1 MSDDVARRP
10 RSLGERFDSWLIR
23 THVWGPSRAR
33 PQPVGPVPDVPA
45 TDLQASLLARTTL
58 LLLGLVLPALAA
70 ALFIPLRDTITAPT
84 QTLILVL
91 PVVAV
96 GVLARRV
103 AAAIAAVSAA
113 LAYDIFLT
121 EPYYSFTID
130 AAEDAEAA
138 IVLGIIGIL
147 VGTLVARE
155 LDARMR
161 SASRADELAAV
172 RSVSHALAAGDSDRL
187 VDAATKRISDLL
199 DLRSCEWSAGFHGR
213 VGHVMSAD
221 GSLGDWHAASF
232 PDGIVEIPVVHRGTE
247 LGRLLLRS
255 RSSAVV
261 SAEER
266 ATVLA
271 VADMLAAGLAAHPS
285 ER

>member
-1 MSDDVARRP
+1 MSDDRPRPP
-10 RSLGERFDSWLIR
+10 RSLGERFDSWLVR
-23 THVWGPSRAR
+23 TYVWGPSRAK
-33 PQPVGPVPDVPA
+33 PQPEGPVPEVPA
-45 TDLQASLLARTTL
+45 TDQQAGLLARTTL

-70 ALFIPLRDTITAPT
+70 ALLIPLRDTITAPT

-96 GVLARRV
+96 GVLAHRA

-113 LAYDIFLT
+113 LAYDVFLT

-155 LDARMR
+155 LEARMR
-161 SASRADELAAV
+161 SASRADELAAL
-172 RSVSHALAAGDSDRL
+172 RSVSHALAAGDPDRL

-213 VGHVMSAD
+213 VGHVMGTD
-221 GSLGDWHAASF
+221 GSLSDWHGASF
-232 PDGIVEIPVVHRGTE
+232 PDGIVEVPVVHHGTE
-247 LGRLLLRS
+247 LGRLLLRP
-255 RSSAVV
+255 RSSAIV

-266 ATVLA
+266 ATILA
-271 VADMLAAGLAAHPS
+271 VADILAAGLDRHQS
-285 ER
+285 GT